1 MLNVK
6 GIDYFLCG
14 FLFEHIDRDCWNV
27 DDMTGGLL
35 SDRSHAVRLKL
46 FAESVCTNISICWSD
61 HDQVRYTV
69 IAVELNITSAVQRH
83 VNENRAYFYRSVTV
97 HKPSRLITESTN
109 KIVY

>member
-1 MLNVK
+1 M
-6 GIDYFLCG
+6 
-14 FLFEHIDRDCWNV
+14 
-27 DDMTGGLL
+27 
-35 SDRSHAVRLKL
+35 
-46 FAESVCTNISICWSD
+46 
-61 HDQVRYTV
+61 RYRPTV